1 MEGKFYLGKIFEDG
15 KLKDPVLYK
24 ASHLTTHAMVFGM
37 TGSGKTG
44 LCIDL
49 LEEAIDEGIPI
60 IAVDPKGDVA
70 NLALIFDEL
79 TPERFLP
86 WISQEEAAIK
96 GKTPEAYAAE
106 MAERWKKGLEEWGIG
121 EDRLRRVREKSS
133 LRIFT
138 PGSTAGELVN
148 IITGFERPPA
158 DFNSDPELAIEK
170 IKNSVSALLSLLGMD
185 TDPIKSSPHILL
197 SSIIEYFWRQGKTVS
212 LEDLILS
219 IQHPPIKKLGVFD
232 VDSIMDEKDRMDFAL
247 AVNNLVASPNFR
259 LWREGFPLDG
269 AALYRKSEA
278 GKTPVNIFY
287 IAHLSESE
295 RMFFVSL
302 LFNEVLAFIRTQP
315 GSSQLKYLLYMDE
328 IYGYL
333 PAYPLNP
340 PSKNPLLLL
349 LKQARAFGL
358 GIVLVTQNPKD
369 VDYKGLTNMGT
380 WFIGRLQAEGDRE
393 RVLEGLEGAVGS
405 QGIPLDKEKIRKII
419 TGLSSRVFLMHDA
432 KEGSPEVFKTR
443 WAMSYLAGPLTRR
456 QIKILKEQRGWVPSQ
471 VSSTVERKEKQDEAE
486 AGLLPYPPSPPPGL
500 DVYYESK
507 DLENPTYEPWL
518 LFEAEV
524 LFDEPKLGFYHRKRI
539 RTAVKIE
546 GKEMEE
552 FKGELQTNPPDNAK
566 FKPLPSGFGLKAINA
581 VKKRFKDHLLSRMK
595 LDLFYNRQLKLL
607 SEPGESREA
616 FALRCR
622 QVVDGRLQREMEAMR
637 EKYQRRLEKLEDTLM
652 KEKDRLEMLEARYK
666 GRVAEEALSV
676 GETILR
682 IALGGKPTTALSRS
696 ARKRRMSA
704 ETKRRIAEKKHRIE
718 DIKEDMVE
726 LQREMEEK
734 ARIIREKY
742 LKTVEAIE
750 PYPVRLE
757 KDDIVIS
764 SVALLWR

>member
-1 MEGKFYLGKIFEDG
+1 MEGKFYLGKIFENG
-15 KLKDPVLYK
+15 HLKEPILYK

-49 LEEAIDEGIPI
+49 LEEAMDEGIPI
-60 IAVDPKGDVA
+60 VAIDPKGDVS
-70 NLALIFDEL
+70 NLAFIFDEL
-79 TPERFLP
+79 TPEKFLP

-96 GKTPEAYAAE
+96 GKTPEFYAAE
-106 MAERWKKGLEEWGIG
+106 IAEEWKNGLREWGIG
-121 EDRLRRVREKSS
+121 QDRLRRLREKSL

-148 IITGFERPPA
+148 IVTGFEKPPVN
-158 DFNSDPELAIEK
+158 FNSDPELAIEK

-197 SSIIEYFWRQGKTVS
+197 SNIIEYFWRQGKSIS

-232 VDSIMDEKDRMDFAL
+232 IDSIMDEKDRIGFAL
-247 AVNNLVASPNFR
+247 SLNNLIASPNFR
-259 LWREGFPLDG
+259 LWRDGFPLDG
-269 AALYRKSEA
+269 SELYKKTN
-278 GKTPVNIFY
+278 GKIPLNIFY

-302 LFNEVLAFIRTQP
+302 LFNEILSFIRTQP

-340 PSKNPLLLL
+340 PSKNPLILL

-358 GIVLVTQNPKD
+358 GVVLVTQNPKD

-393 RVLEGLEGAVGS
+393 RVLEGLEGAVSS
-405 QGIPLDKEKIRKII
+405 QGIPLDKGRIRDII
-419 TGLSSRVFLMHDA
+419 TRLGPRIFLMHDA
-432 KEGSPEVFKTR
+432 KEGSPKVFKTR

-456 QIKILKEQRGWVPSQ
+456 QIKKLRKERRRITPQMGIVHNERDVILKEE
-471 VSSTVERKEKQDEAE
+471 T
-486 AGLLPYPPSPPPGL
+486 GLLPYPPSPPAGIE
-500 DVYYESK
+500 VYFEVTNRERPIYK
-507 DLENPTYEPWL
+507 PWF

-524 LFDEPKLGFYHRKRI
+524 LFDEPKLGFYYREKLRK
-539 RTAVKIE
+539 AVEISGDKIE
-546 GKEMEE
+546 E
-552 FKGELQTNPPDNAK
+552 FRGELQATPEEPAK
-566 FKPLPSGFGLKAINA
+566 FPFLPSGFGLKKINA
-581 VKKRFKDHLLSRMK
+581 LKKRFKDYLLSDLR
-595 LDLFYNRQLKLL
+595 LELFYNRPLKML
-607 SEPGESREA
+607 SEPGEGREA
-616 FALRCR
+616 FVLKCR
-622 QVVDGRLQREMEAMR
+622 QIVDGRLQREMERMR
-637 EKYQRRLEKLEDTLM
+637 EKYQRRLERLEDALM
-652 KEKDRLEMLEARYK
+652 REKARLETLETTYK
-666 GRVAEEALSV
+666 GRVAEEAVSL

-704 ETKRRIAEKKHRIE
+704 ETKKRIAARKARIE
-718 DIKEDMVE
+718 DIKEDMLN
-726 LQREMEEK
+726 LQEEMEDK
-734 ARIIREKY
+734 AKELREKY
-742 LKTVEAIE
+742 LRLVEAIE
-750 PYPVRLE
+750 PFPVRLE
-757 KDDIVIS
+757 KQDIVIS
-764 SVALLWR
+764 KVALLWRA

>member
-1 MEGKFYLGKIFEDG
+1 
-15 KLKDPVLYK
+15 
-24 ASHLTTHAMVFGM
+24 MVFGM

-60 IAVDPKGDVA
+60 VAVDPKGDVA
-70 NLALIFDEL
+70 NLALIFGEL
-79 TPERFLP
+79 TSDKFLP
-86 WISQEEAAIK
+86 WISREEAEVK
-96 GKTPEAYAAE
+96 GKTPEAYAE
-106 MAERWKKGLEEWGIG
+106 EVAERWRKGLEEWGIG
-121 EDRLRRVREKSS
+121 EERLRRLREKSF

-148 IITGFERPPA
+148 IITGFENPPS
-158 DFNSDPELAIEK
+158 DFSSDPELAIEK

-197 SSIIEYFWRQGKTVS
+197 SSIIEYFWRQGKTIA

-232 VDSIMDEKDRMDFAL
+232 VDSIMSKKERMEFAL

-259 LWREGFPLDG
+259 LWWEGFPLDG
-269 AALYRKSEA
+269 SKLYKKTEQ
-278 GKTPVNIFY
+278 GKIPVSIFY
-287 IAHLSESE
+287 IAHLSDSE

-358 GIVLVTQNPKD
+358 GVVLVTQNPKD

-393 RVLEGLEGAVGS
+393 RVIEGLEGAVGA
-405 QGIPLDKEKIRKII
+405 QGIPLDKEKIRRLI
-419 TGLSSRVFLMHDA
+419 TGLSSRVFIMHDA
-432 KEGSPEVFKTR
+432 REGTPKVFKTR
-443 WAMSYLAGPLTRR
+443 WAMSYLAGPLTRK
-456 QIKILKEQRGWVPSQ
+456 QIKMLNQNKDLSLTLTSESLKKKEFS
-471 VSSTVERKEKQDEAE
+471 VEEDAS
-486 AGLLPYPPSPPPGL
+486 LLPYPSSPLPGMK
-500 DVYYESK
+500 VFYESS
-507 DLENPTYEPWL
+507 DEEVPVYEPWL
-518 LFEAEV
+518 LFETEV
-524 LFDEPKLGFYHRKRI
+524 IFDEPKLGFYHRKRI
-539 RTAVKIE
+539 RSALKI
-546 GKEMEE
+546 GDNALEE
-552 FKGELQTNPPDNAK
+552 FKSELQTVHPEGAR
-566 FKPLPSGFGLKAINA
+566 FKPLPSKFGLRDIN
-581 VKKRFKDHLLSRMK
+581 KMKQRFKEVLLSEMK
-595 LDLFYNRQLKLL
+595 LDLFYNRNLKLL
-607 SEPGESREA
+607 SHPGESRED
-616 FALRCR
+616 FILRCR
-622 QVVDGRLQREMEAMR
+622 KVVEGRARRETESLR
-637 EKYQRRLEKLEDTLM
+637 ERYQRRLEKLEDSLER
-652 KEKDRLEMLEARYK
+652 EKARLETLETTYK

-676 GETILR
+676 GETLLR
-682 IALGGKPTTALSRS
+682 LALGGKPTTALSRS

-704 ETKRRIAEKKHRIE
+704 ETKRRIAEKKQRIE
-718 DIKEDMVE
+718 DIKEKILI
-726 LQREMEEK
+726 LQNEIQKKIEE
-734 ARIIREKY
+734 IQNKY
-742 LKTVEAIE
+742 KTIVSGIE

-757 KDDIVIS
+757 KQDIIIS
-764 SVALLWR
+764 NVFLIWRT